1 MVYLHACLPAVWLG
15 LAKTEYIYI
24 YTVYV
29 GVAGMI
35 YTVYD
40 GALGGF
46 SAKDTMHTPYVQRLG
61 CS

>member
-1 MVYLHACLPAVWLG
+1 M
-15 LAKTEYIYI
+15 AKTEYIYI